1 MMQLG
6 GAIVHE
12 LRNPFSPSRIM
23 GPFICIS
30 DLSKKELTNKNYKFF
45 FFNLNLFYS
54 SVKTIIQYKVL

>member
-1 MMQLG
+1 M
-6 GAIVHE
+6 HE